1 MDTDNSN
8 VMPGAESFVDLVS
21 QAQQRYRDAT
31 RMGMPLET
39 VGAYRPPQLEFARE
53 TYDPELGAG
62 VTAEFLR
69 RRRNGS
75 RFLSDSEW
83 GQLLD
88 LKPFWPCPEVL
99 DQIEILRSPWRGAM
113 PSEKPNIVLVDA
125 RPIQRVVQ
133 NGTRRH
139 ALAVTRAVAKS
150 VPDGCELAFFTSP
163 SQAQLSEE
171 IRALATVEWRPA
183 LLGRVKVFVQTATL
197 PDPLDPLVLDV
208 HRAPWISQV
217 SVFLDD
223 IMGTYPSHFI
233 GSEEDFWIHQLAL
246 EKLRSSSVVLSLG
259 ESSQA
264 EAKQI
269 WSSLTDIEAKRMFVI
284 SSCVGGIPAHGDQT
298 LRGATTREFVVFGN
312 HYPHKNIGLPAAAL
326 GVLRRF
332 VNPEV
337 HFTFVSRWSP
347 STERELRKLA
357 DEPDEGLEGKVFP
370 VRRIRLGNDRNVGRG
385 MLASA
390 SDPRDD
396 QLAAMVD
403 SARAIIVPSL
413 HEGFSLPVIEAIER
427 SVPVLLSRIPAHEEL
442 LPDGPWF
449 FDPKSVRSFLD
460 AFIQFENEGHNWA
473 SVQAA
478 GLSERYS
485 SSTLENT
492 VSSAVSFCVSNETRR
507 STTGT
512 PVGRVS
518 REVNPLKAAELVG
531 RDRALIQSKSEFM
544 WEAKGSPLRP
554 VAPVN
559 QQMLPNQDHGHVI
572 EIYSSS
578 RSWRLGR
585 MTTLPYRLIRDLV
598 QRRRA

>member
-1 MDTDNSN
+1 
-8 VMPGAESFVDLVS
+8 
-21 QAQQRYRDAT
+21 
-31 RMGMPLET
+31 
-39 VGAYRPPQLEFARE
+39 
-53 TYDPELGAG
+53 
-62 VTAEFLR
+62 
-69 RRRNGS
+69 
-75 RFLSDSEW
+75 
-83 GQLLD
+83 
-88 LKPFWPCPEVL
+88 
-99 DQIEILRSPWRGAM
+99 M
-113 PSEKPNIVLVDA
+113 PSKTPNIVLVDA
-125 RPIQRVVQ
+125 RPLQKAFR
-133 NGTRRH
+133 NGTTRH
-139 ALAVTRAVAKS
+139 ALAVTHAVAKS
-150 VPDGCELAFFTSP
+150 LPDGCELALFTST

-183 LLGRVKVFVQTATL
+183 LLDRVKVFVQTATL

-233 GSEEDFWIHQLAL
+233 GSEEDFWIHQLAI

-269 WSSLTDIEAKRMFVI
+269 WSSLSDIEAKPMFVI
-284 SSCVGGIPAHGDQT
+284 SSCVGGIPAQDDQT
-298 LRGATTREFVVFGN
+298 DRAATTQEFVVFGN
-312 HYPHKNIGLPAAAL
+312 QYPHKNIGLPASAL
-326 GVLRRF
+326 AVLRRV

-357 DEPDEGLEGKVFP
+357 DEPDERPREKGFP
-370 VRRIRLGNDRNVGRG
+370 VRRNDLGNDRNVGRG

-396 QLAAMVD
+396 QLAAMVG
-403 SARAIIVPSL
+403 SARAVIVPSL

-427 SVPVLLSRIPAHEEL
+427 AVPILLSRIPAHEEL

-449 FDPKSVRSFLD
+449 FDPRSVQSFLD

-473 SVQAA
+473 AVQAA
-478 GLSERYS
+478 GLSDRYN

-492 VSSAVSFCVSNETRR
+492 VSSAVSYCVSNETRR

-512 PVGRVS
+512 PVGPVS
-518 REVNPLKAAELVG
+518 REVNPVKAAELVA

-544 WEAKGSPLRP
+544 WEAKGTPLQS
-554 VAPVN
+554 VAPFN
-559 QQMLPNQDHGHVI
+559 RQTLPHQDHADVI

-585 MTTLPYRLIRDLV
+585 MTTLPYRLIRDFV
-598 QRRRA
+598 QRKRA